1 MSQLPEA
8 AWFDSPVIEIRV
20 SHPNVDVIHAY
31 CEAGMGWKTD
41 GRKGNTLAAPDMI
54 QDYLQGLVSDL
65 APFVDAN
72 AAWRRLDTETEIDPW
87 TAIKLLS
94 APEVEN

>member
-1 MSQLPEA
+1 VSQLPEA

-20 SHPNVDVIHAY
+20 NHPKVDIICAY
-31 CEAGMGWKTD
+31 CEAAMGWKTD
-41 GRKGNTLAAPDMI
+41 GRKGDDLAAPDMI

-65 APFVDAN
+65 APFVDAR
-72 AAWRRLDTETEIDPW
+72 AVWRRLDTGTEIDSW